1 MCTWRP
7 QTQWNEVSRSSFDL
21 CGGGMFDVSGLRIS
35 VFANKNF
42 KNVPIFNL
50 FFKKS
55 TEAQLT
61 PLHTLFYK
69 CLKNLG
75 ACEWVSVYRTDITW
89 HNISDQG
96 LCILHPSVYC
106 MSYLSNMYN
115 SPNRYQ
121 VSFIQMSHKTIFF
134 IYKWHVSQ
142 FRGIQSV
149 VRFFFFY
156 KEESQQR
163 NLSVSEGACMLR

>member
-106 MSYLSNMYN
+106 MSYLSNMYK
-115 SPNRYQ
+115 SPTDTKFLSSKW
-121 VSFIQMSHKTIFF
+121 VTTIFF

-149 VRFFFFY
+149 VRFFFFFT
-156 KEESQQR
+156 KKKA
-163 NLSVSEGACMLR
+163 NSVIYL